1 MSDAGGAPPQTEGRV
16 PGPPS
21 GRDSRS
27 ERRSVRRH
35 VQRRRRAERL
45 FSAVAPALLV
55 LVAVAVLFPLLVSP
69 GPGEQVGGATT
80 ASGGTDGATTTS
92 GGAGATEA
100 ATVESS
106 TSATTAPAG
115 GTAPTSPG
123 SALLVIEQ
131 DGTAMALVLVFAGP
145 AGGVVL
151 GVPGLTLL
159 RSGDRFTQLSRL
171 YVPDKQ
177 QALALPLADALAVP
191 VGAVASAKWSDLL
204 ELLAGEGIDPL
215 PPEQLDAKDGN
226 AAQVA
231 KALAAAFSKH
241 GVNAGDPVWKEL
253 PLAGDGDGFRAAVG
267 AALVVEQGSGWA
279 GRAVAGTLV
288 ENGRRTY
295 FEPDITTARSVLAG
309 RGAGG

>member
-1 MSDAGGAPPQTEGRV
+1 VNDAGGAPPQTEGGA
-16 PGPPS
+16 PDPPS

-69 GPGEQVGGATT
+69 GPGEQAGGATT
-80 ASGGTDGATTTS
+80 ASGGTDGATTS

-191 VGAVASAKWSDLL
+191 VGAVASAKWSDLR

-231 KALAAAFSKH
+231 KALATAFSKH

-288 ENGRRTY
+288 ENGRLTY
-295 FEPDITTARSVLAG
+295 IEPDVTAARSALAG
-309 RGAGG
+309 TEEGG